1 MQPCLSF
8 ETTIADLVSCL
19 RRAAI
24 VPPAPTLFHRVS
36 PLVMPYPRLP
46 FLLLT
51 CSALASNLNRAL
63 IPRNTFKATLHLRD
77 TLQAAKDFLTFAAD
91 CSKIFMEERAILQN
105 PANESQMKGIIRRL
119 LSS

>member
-51 CSALASNLNRAL
+51 CSALASSS
-63 IPRNTFKATLHLRD
+63 RD